1 VKIESDRKKADV
13 SVMKNK
19 DKIAWTLY
27 KNASEKLAPPWLM
40 YERIP
45 VDGCGDEGLSCAR
58 LEALRRFVEIGDI
71 LPVKSIFAG
80 VKSCLEGIEM

>member
-1 VKIESDRKKADV
+1 MKIESDRTRADV
-13 SVMKNK
+13 GVMKNK
-19 DKIAWTLY
+19 DKIVWTLY

-45 VDGCGDEGLSCAR
+45 VDGCGDESLSYAR
-58 LEALRRFVEIGDI
+58 LEALRRFMEIGDI

-80 VKSCLEGIEM
+80 VKNCLEGIEM

>member
-1 VKIESDRKKADV
+1 
-13 SVMKNK
+13 MKNK
-19 DKIAWTLY
+19 DKIVWTLY

-45 VDGCGDEGLSCAR
+45 VDGCGDESLSCAR
-58 LEALRRFVEIGDI
+58 LEALRRFMEIGDI

-80 VKSCLEGIEM
+80 VKNCLEGIEM